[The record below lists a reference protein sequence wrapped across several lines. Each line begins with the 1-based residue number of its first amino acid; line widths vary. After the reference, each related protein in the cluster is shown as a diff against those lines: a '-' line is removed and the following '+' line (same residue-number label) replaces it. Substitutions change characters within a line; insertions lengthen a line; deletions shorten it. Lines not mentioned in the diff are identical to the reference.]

1 MAEPRPSLPP
11 SLPARPRACLPAS
24 AVFGILFG
32 LVAGIMVYIS
42 LKELLP
48 GARRFDPK
56 DKVTTLMTVLG
67 APPLG
72 LTLPGTACHDPTHY
86 WIM

>member
-1 MAEPRPSLPP
+1 MAEPPPCLPACLP
-11 SLPARPRACLPAS
+11 GCLPACLPARPPAS

-32 LVAGIMVYIS
+32 LVGGIMVYIS

-56 DKVTTLMTVLG
+56 DKVTTALMAVRACSTGGFV
-67 APPLG
+67 PL
-72 LTLPGTACHDPTHY
+72 L
-86 WIM
+86 